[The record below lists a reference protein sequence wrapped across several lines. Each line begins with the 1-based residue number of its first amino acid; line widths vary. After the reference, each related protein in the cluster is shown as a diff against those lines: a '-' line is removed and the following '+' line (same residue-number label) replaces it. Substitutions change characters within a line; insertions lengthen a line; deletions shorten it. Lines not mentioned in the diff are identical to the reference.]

1 MRTQLLLTLPALVVA
16 AHLLTAADARAQVV
30 FSEDFE
36 VPDTTN
42 FITFFAPQQIV
53 TASNTWQV
61 VAESVDLYE
70 DAARA
75 EAVAYEGGQA
85 VDLAGSPG
93 AGVIVAGFAT
103 ISGRSYRLVF
113 HYARNNLLG
122 ATPGQARIDV
132 EGGSPLLSV
141 TVQHDPAQYAF
152 ST

>member
-61 VAESVDLYE
+61 VAESVDLVE
-70 DAARA
+70 LRVHHEQPPAAQGLAVLHAVVVA
-75 EAVAYEGGQA
+75 ERVRRRDEELDPPQVA
-85 VDLAGSPG
+85 AG
-93 AGVIVAGFAT
+93 
-103 ISGRSYRLVF
+103 
-113 HYARNNLLG
+113 AR
-122 ATPGQARIDV
+122 QRR
-132 EGGSPLLSV
+132 
-141 TVQHDPAQYAF
+141 
-152 ST
+152 